1 MCANLIGRPPSPQA
15 EFVKFFTI
23 LVDLIMRI
31 RFRAFPNPSPGVL
44 CPQIPLIIADRFHLW
59 PFAKSADEFSF
70 KDRCRIFFQVVV
82 FHRADHLREVGVEE
96 PGVAMMDAACAG
108 RACAAFPRSV
118 SVSAGF
124 NSSRALCRRYPRK
137 RLFIAIARG

>member
-82 FHRADHLREVGVEE
+82 FHRADHLWEVGVQE

-108 RACAAFPRSV
+108 RACAAFAQRS
-118 SVSAGF
+118 G
-124 NSSRALCRRYPRK
+124 L
-137 RLFIAIARG
+137 